1 MYNSLVLSDT
11 DLKYISTND
20 KQEFTNNFYYRYLLS
35 NNDLSDATINGYKVW
50 LNQFFIWLKDNNI
63 KQPNRDTIKAYKL
76 YLKDANYS
84 IGTKNQYIRAVKH
97 LFKWLY
103 NEGLY
108 DNIADSIKGFR
119 DLNKTHK
126 KDAFTEQDIIK
137 ILNDIDTSTITGK
150 RDKAIIL
157 LMVIGGLRV
166 NEVINI
172 DIQDIEQKDNVYR
185 VFIKGKGHQ
194 DKDTYIKIIDS
205 VYDAIK
211 DYLKTRDNI
220 NGLEPL
226 FTGTSNRAK
235 NQRLCKE
242 TLSQILKN
250 RFRDSGY
257 DSKRLTAH
265 SLRHTTAT
273 ILLKASDNDIYK
285 VQQHLRHQDTK
296 TTEIYINANNKE
308 QDTSEQDIYNQIFN
322 ADKQDVLKDIKSE
335 LSHLTT
341 QDLSSVLEYIKTI
354 KGGAKSD
361 K

>member
-1 MYNSLVLSDT
+1 MYSLVLNDA
-11 DLKYISTND
+11 DLRGIKTND

-35 NNDLSDATINGYKVW
+35 NNDLSDATIEGYKVW
-50 LNQFFIWLKDNNI
+50 LNQFFIWLRDNDI
-63 KQPNRDTIKAYKL
+63 KQPTKETIQAYKL

-103 NEGLY
+103 SEGLY

-126 KDAFTEQDIIK
+126 KDAFTEQDIQK
-137 ILNDIDTSTITGK
+137 IINDIDTTTITGK

-172 DIQDIEQKDNVYR
+172 DIQDIEQKDNQYR

-211 DYLKTRDNI
+211 DYLKTRDNTS
-220 NGLEPL
+220 GLDPL

-235 NQRLCKE
+235 NQRLCKQ

-273 ILLKASDNDIYK
+273 ILLKSGADIYK
-285 VQQHLRHQDTK
+285 AQHHLRHQDPK
-296 TTEIYINANNKE
+296 TTEIYINLNNKE

-322 ADKQDVLKDIKSE
+322 TDKQDVLKDIKSQLNE
-335 LSHLTT
+335 LNT
-341 QDLSSVLEYIKTI
+341 QDLSSVLEYIKSI
-354 KGGAKSD
+354 KGGANND

>member
-1 MYNSLVLSDT
+1 MYSLVLNGT
-11 DLKYISTND
+11 DLKDITASD
-20 KQEFTNNFYYRYLLS
+20 KQEFTNNFYYRYLLN
-35 NNDLSDATINGYKVW
+35 NNDLSDATIKGYKVW

-63 KQPNRDTIKAYKL
+63 KQPNKDTIKAYKL
-76 YLKDANYS
+76 YLKNANYS

-126 KDAFTEQDIIK
+126 KDTFTEQDIKK
-137 ILNDIDTSTITGK
+137 ILNDIDTTTITGK

-172 DIQDIEQKDNVYR
+172 DIQDIEQKDNVR
-185 VFIKGKGHQ
+185 KVFIKGKGHQ

-211 DYLKTRDNI
+211 DYLATRDNI
-220 NGLEPL
+220 NGLDPL

-265 SLRHTTAT
+265 SLRHATAN
-273 ILLKASDNDIYK
+273 ILLKATNNDIYK
-285 VQQHLRHQDTK
+285 VQHHLRHQDPK
-296 TTEIYINANNKE
+296 TTEIYLNANNKE

-322 ADKQDVLKDIKSE
+322 ADKQDVLKDVKNE
-335 LSHLTT
+335 LNKLNT
-341 QDLSSVLEYIKTI
+341 QDLSSVLEYIKSI
-354 KGGAKSD
+354 KGGANND
-361 K
+361 

>member
-1 MYNSLVLSDT
+1 MYNSLVLSKTELLDIKT
-11 DLKYISTND
+11 SN
-20 KQEFTNNFYYRYLLS
+20 KQEFTSNFYNRYLLS
-35 NNDLSDATINGYKVW
+35 NNDLSDTTIEGYKVW
-50 LNQFFIWLKDNNI
+50 LNQFFIWLRANDI
-63 KQPNRDTIKAYKL
+63 KQPNKETIQAYKL

-103 NEGLY
+103 SEGLY

-137 ILNDIDTSTITGK
+137 IINDIDTSTITGK

-172 DIQDIEQKDNVYR
+172 DIQDIEQKDNQYR

-211 DYLKTRDNI
+211 DYLTTRDNT
-220 NGLEPL
+220 NGLDPL

-235 NQRLCKE
+235 NQRLCKQ

-273 ILLKASDNDIYK
+273 ILLKSGADIYK
-285 VQQHLRHQDTK
+285 AQHHLRHQDPK
-296 TTEIYINANNKE
+296 TTEIYININDKE

-322 ADKQDVLKDIKSE
+322 TDKQDVLKDIKSQLNE
-335 LSHLTT
+335 LNT
-341 QDLSSVLEYIKTI
+341 QDLSSVLEYIQSI
-354 KGGAKSD
+354 KGGAKND
-361 K
+361 

>member
-1 MYNSLVLSDT
+1 MYSLVLNGT
-11 DLKYISTND
+11 DLKDITASD
-20 KQEFTNNFYYRYLLS
+20 KQEFTNNFYYRYLLN
-35 NNDLSDATINGYKVW
+35 NNDLSDATIKGYKVW

-63 KQPNRDTIKAYKL
+63 KQPNKDTIKAYKL
-76 YLKDANYS
+76 YLKNANYS

-119 DLNKTHK
+119 DLNKAHK
-126 KDAFTEQDIIK
+126 KDTFTEQDIKK
-137 ILNDIDTSTITGK
+137 ILNDIDTTTITGK

-172 DIQDIEQKDNVYR
+172 DIQDIEQKDNVR
-185 VFIKGKGHQ
+185 KVFIKGKGHQ

-211 DYLKTRDNI
+211 DYLATRDNI

-235 NQRLCKE
+235 NKRLCKE

-265 SLRHTTAT
+265 SLRHTTAN
-273 ILLKASDNDIYK
+273 ILLKATNNDIYK
-285 VQQHLRHQDTK
+285 VQHHLRHQDPK
-296 TTEIYINANNKE
+296 TTEIYLNANNKE

-322 ADKQDVLKDIKSE
+322 ADKQDVLKDVKNE
-335 LSHLTT
+335 LNKLNT
-341 QDLSSVLEYIKTI
+341 QDLSSVLEYIKSI
-354 KGGAKSD
+354 KGGANND
-361 K
+361 